1 VRKAFRILPTIVLLA
16 VYFSCIVS
24 ANLVHAT
31 GSPRLAITLDDGNA
45 SQYTL
50 AYPYLESKGLTATFA
65 IPTYNIS
72 SGTFEGLTEMTWAQI
87 RDLDDNG
94 YEIASHGTG
103 ITGALTT
110 SSEAVI
116 QRELN
121 GTYDDFDGNLSSV
134 PTSFIIPWA
143 VQNATVRIY
152 ESVYYRNAWSIS
164 GTADL
169 YDANWVIDLDNDT
182 ILAGHQ
188 YRVPRVSGGA
198 EYTNLNNSAV
208 IIARYTGAI
217 DQLVANQ
224 SAGTDSALAL
234 VFHHICEAPR
244 YTGNGGVAY
253 SDVTPLVFTTVV
265 DYGIAQGCSFV
276 TLSQLDSHFAY
287 TGGDTMTNTVTD
299 WMPSIISMAM
309 LGVVIG
315 FLKKAMG

>member
-1 VRKAFRILPTIVLLA
+1 MRKAFRILPTIVLLA
-16 VYFSCIVS
+16 VYFSCTVS

-31 GSPRLAITLDDGNA
+31 GSPRLAITFDDGIA

-50 AYPYLESKGLTATFA
+50 AYPYLESKGLTATFG
-65 IPTYNIS
+65 IPTYNVS
-72 SGTFEGLTEMTWAQI
+72 STFEGLPVMSWAQI
-87 RDLDDNG
+87 QDLDDNG

-103 ITGALTT
+103 ITVNLAAA
-110 SSEAVI
+110 SEAVI

-121 GTYDDFDGNLSSV
+121 GTYDNWMGNMSYV
-134 PTSFIIPWA
+134 PTSFIIPWGA
-143 VQNATVRIY
+143 QNATVRIY
-152 ESVYYRNAWSIS
+152 ESTYYRNAWSVNGAGS
-164 GTADL
+164 M
-169 YDANWVIDLDNDT
+169 YDANIVLNLDDET
-182 ILAGHQ
+182 ALAGHQ
-188 YRVPRVSGGA
+188 YRCPRYTGGN

-208 IIARYTGAI
+208 IIANFKSAI

-224 SAGTDSALAL
+224 TAGNDSALVL
-234 VFHHICEAPR
+234 MFHHITESPR
-244 YTGNGGVAY
+244 WSGAGGTEY
-253 SDVTPLVFTTVV
+253 PDLTPLVFTTVV

>member
-16 VYFSCIVS
+16 VYFSCTVS

-31 GSPRLAITLDDGNA
+31 GSPRLAITFDDGYA

-50 AYPYLESKGLTATFA
+50 AYPYLESKGLTATFG
-65 IPTYNIS
+65 IPTYNVS
-72 SGTFEGLTEMTWAQI
+72 STFEGLPVMSWAQI
-87 RDLDDNG
+87 QDLDSNG

-103 ITGALTT
+103 ITVNMAAA
-110 SSEAVI
+110 SEAVI

-121 GTYDDFDGNLSSV
+121 GTYDDFNGNLTSV
-134 PTSFIIPWA
+134 PTSFIIPWGL
-143 VQNATVRIY
+143 QNATVRIY
-152 ESVYYRNAWSIS
+152 ESTYYRNAWSVA
-164 GTADL
+164 GYGGL
-169 YDANWVIDLDNDT
+169 YDANIVLNLDDET
-182 ILAGHQ
+182 SLAGHQ
-188 YRVPRVSGGA
+188 YRCPRYTGGN

-208 IIARYTGAI
+208 IIAKFESAI

-224 SAGTDSALAL
+224 TAGNDSALVL
-234 VFHHICEAPR
+234 MFHHITESPR
-244 YTGNGGVAY
+244 WSGAGGTEY
-253 SDVTPLVFTTVV
+253 PDLTPLVFTTVV